1 VVSFI
6 SYKRFCSAV
15 SLFLTGLR
23 FLLDDLDSLEMKDQD
38 VEIVEREDRTYI
50 AVIQTLIRT
59 SIVLKLKNQALA
71 LVEDTFG

>member
-1 VVSFI
+1 
-6 SYKRFCSAV
+6 
-15 SLFLTGLR
+15 LFLTGLR

>member
-1 VVSFI
+1 
-6 SYKRFCSAV
+6 
-15 SLFLTGLR
+15 
-23 FLLDDLDSLEMKDQD
+23 MKDQD
-38 VEIVEREDRTYI
+38 VEREDRTYI